1 MTPKPAQGRPKV
13 GLVLG
18 GGGLAGFAY
27 TTATLKALQDTTR
40 WDARTADI
48 IVGTSAGANAGAF
61 LRGGRSIND
70 SYAELSSLKNSPGVR
85 QRLKD
90 ITGDRGAFA
99 ALPDS
104 TTARSLVRSELG
116 RGRRLR
122 PGRLLSAVT
131 PAGPVSTSKVGDEV
145 RPYLTEWPDEELIIT
160 AIRMDDGE
168 RIAFDGSL
176 GSDLIDAIEASS
188 AIPGFFTPVEIN
200 GVVYID
206 GGVHS
211 PTNGDLLLDRDLDL
225 IIMIAPMSLHSY
237 TSGIRRINGPLRMFW
252 KRKVASEVTKL
263 EKAGHQ
269 VMLFEP
275 SNSVA
280 RAMGPTMMD
289 VDRTSRI
296 LNATHRSTKAMFES
310 SDAWPYLA
318 LLSEA
323 S

>member
-1 MTPKPAQGRPKV
+1 MAPKV

-27 TTATLKALQDTTR
+27 TIATLKALEDTTG
-40 WDARTADI
+40 WDPRTAEV

-61 LRGGRSIND
+61 LRGGRSIED
-70 SYAELSSLKNSPGVR
+70 SYAELSSLKNNPDTR

-116 RGRRLR
+116 RGRRAR
-122 PGRLLSAVT
+122 PGRLISAVA
-131 PAGPVSTSKVGDEV
+131 PAGPVSTDRVGDEV
-145 RPYLTEWPDEELIIT
+145 RPYITEWPDKELIIT
-160 AIRMDDGE
+160 AIRMDDGA
-168 RIAFDGSL
+168 RTAFDGSQ
-176 GSDLIDAIEASS
+176 GSDLIDAVEASS

-211 PTNGDLLLDRDLDL
+211 PTNGDLLLDRELDL
-225 IIMIAPMSLHSY
+225 VIMIAPMSLHSY
-237 TSGIRRINGPLRMFW
+237 GSGVRRINGPLRVFW
-252 KRKVASEVTKL
+252 KRKVAAEVKQL
-263 EKAGHQ
+263 EAAGHQ
-269 VMLFEP
+269 VLLFEP

-296 LNATHRSTKAMFES
+296 LNATHRSSKAMFES
-310 SDAWPYLA
+310 ADSWPYLA
-318 LLSEA
+318 LLSE